1 MKNIEKKFKKIVHAI
16 NRKRLGLKDV
26 KSTEE
31 MTPGERHQELVKQL
45 RDNYFKNR
53 RQFGI

>member
-1 MKNIEKKFKKIVHAI
+1 MKNIEKKFKKIVDAI

-26 KSTEE
+26 KSVEE

-53 RQFGI
+53 RR